1 MKVAIVHYH
10 LKPGG
15 VTRVIEN
22 AVAALQQKS
31 VETVVLGGVPYQGNA
46 LPQHDCIPELD
57 YCTETDFTGDQL
69 AEKLVEKA
77 KKHLGDT
84 PDIWHIHNH
93 SLGKNV
99 IFLAAI
105 EKLLEKGQKMLLQ
118 MHDFAEDGRPGNYA
132 VLQKSLTKTESLK
145 SPYPLGANIR
155 YGVINSRDASYLK
168 KAGIPKEYLATLPNA
183 VLPFGKVDKEQD
195 PLPETSKRL
204 LLYPTR
210 GIRRK
215 NMGEMLLLA
224 ALWDDGKTIV
234 ASTLP
239 PNNPQWLPIHN
250 QWKKLAKE
258 LKIPAMF
265 GVGLRKGTHFED
277 WIARS
282 ECLITTSIQEGF
294 GLAYLEPWLFKKPL
308 TGRNLKEIT
317 EDFEGIKLNH
327 LYTRIPIP
335 LKWLPNDF
343 EEKLK
348 TSLETYYN
356 RYNKSLPEN
365 AVERF
370 HRAVCDTET
379 IDFGALD
386 EKDQTHVIKK
396 LVESPKLK
404 SEINLDLNIPGS
416 ETITQNR
423 EKVEQNYALKSY
435 GDLIY
440 KEYRALLNQNET
452 RQITR
457 DIEPQKVLEQFLNP
471 EHFRF
476 LQS

>member
-31 VETVVLGGVPYQGNA
+31 VDTVVFGGVPYQGNA
-46 LPQHDCIPELD
+46 LPKHDNIPELD
-57 YCTETDFTGDQL
+57 YATEADFTGNQL
-69 AEKLVEKA
+69 AKKLIKKA
-77 KKHLGDT
+77 KEHFGDS

-99 IFLAAI
+99 AFLSAM
-105 EKLLEKGQKMLLQ
+105 EKLLEKGQKLLLQ
-118 MHDFAEDGRPGNYA
+118 MHDFAEDGRPRNYA
-132 VLQKSLTKTESLK
+132 ILKKSLTKTDQLK
-145 SPYPLGANIR
+145 SPYPLRASVR
-155 YGVINSRDASYLK
+155 YAVINSRDAHYLK
-168 KAGIPKEYLATLPNA
+168 EAGIPQKYLATLPNA
-183 VLPFGKVDKEQD
+183 VLPFGNTDKAQD

-224 ALWDDGKTIV
+224 TLWDDKNTLI

-250 QWKKLAKE
+250 QWEKLAKE
-258 LKIPAMF
+258 LKIPAVF
-265 GVGLRKGTHFED
+265 GVGLHKGTRFED
-277 WIARS
+277 WILRS

-294 GLAYLEPWLFKKPL
+294 GLAYLEPWLFDKPL
-308 TGRNLKEIT
+308 VGRNLSEIT
-317 EDFEGIKLNH
+317 EDFTEIKLNH

-335 LKWLPNDF
+335 LQWLPYNF
-343 EEKLK
+343 EKKLRA
-348 TSLETYYN
+348 SLKAYYN
-356 RYNKSLPEN
+356 SYDKSLPEN
-365 AVERF
+365 AISDF
-370 HRAVCDTET
+370 HKSVCDTET

-386 EKDQTHVIKK
+386 EEEQAHVIIK
-396 LVESPKLK
+396 LTKSPNLK
-404 SEINLDLNIPGS
+404 EKINLDLSVPDFQ
-416 ETITQNR
+416 TIALNR
-423 EKVEQNYALKSY
+423 AKVEQNYSLKNY
-435 GDLIY
+435 GDLLY
-440 KEYRALLNQNET
+440 GEYEALLNQKET
-452 RQITR
+452 DQITN
-457 DIEPQKVLEQFLNP
+457 EVAPQKVLEQFLNP

-476 LQS
+476 LRS